1 MSFAARSLARL
12 LVLSTLSL
20 GALSAHAS
28 LTLLDSISTSVGS
41 ISTSLQKSSDSSSG
55 VATAQGPY
63 EVTDVTVAENDPDT
77 LRLTLHALQTG
88 ADDLILS
95 LPRQVAEQNL
105 IAVGSVVEAMPRE
118 YGLAFAL
125 RDTAG
130 AARTFFLV
138 LEDAWYRE
146 LDNRR
151 VTL

>member
-1 MSFAARSLARL
+1 M
-12 LVLSTLSL
+12 
-20 GALSAHAS
+20 
-28 LTLLDSISTSVGS
+28 
-41 ISTSLQKSSDSSSG
+41 
-55 VATAQGPY
+55 
-63 EVTDVTVAENDPDT
+63 AENDPDT